1 MRSGK
6 VPASGAARAALLLAI
21 GAAVAALVVVGAL
34 WATGALAFQ
43 ETRQEEI
50 AARGAEVMPFDLE
63 ETTHIFQKTQ
73 TGGVQK
79 VVADDPTDAEQVALI
94 REHLEEEAAAFRR
107 GDLSAPAQ
115 IHGEQM
121 PGLKELEA
129 GAEEID
135 IHYSDLPDGAK
146 IEYETS
152 NPALVAALHD
162 WFEAQL
168 SDHGD
173 HAVEEGSGTDDGH
186 PSDHEGRDGEQHSM
200 EH

>member
-1 MRSGK
+1 MR
-6 VPASGAARAALLLAI
+6 ASNLPVRATLLLA
-21 GAAVAALVVVGAL
+21 ASATLATVAILGTL

-50 AARGAEVMPFDLE
+50 AEKGAEVMPFDLE
-63 ETTHIFQKTQ
+63 KTTHIFDKTE

-79 VVADDPTDAEQVALI
+79 VVADDPNDAEQVALI

-107 GDLSAPAQ
+107 GDLSDPSE

-121 PGLKELEA
+121 PGLKDLEA
-129 GAEEID
+129 GAKEMD
-135 IHYSDLPDGAK
+135 IRYSGLPDGAQ

-152 NPALVAALHD
+152 DPALVAALHD
-162 WFEAQL
+162 WFNAQV

-173 HAVEEGSGTDDGH
+173 HAQGEGSAADGR
-186 PSDHEGRDGEQHSM
+186 PSAHEGHDDEQRSM
-200 EH
+200 ER